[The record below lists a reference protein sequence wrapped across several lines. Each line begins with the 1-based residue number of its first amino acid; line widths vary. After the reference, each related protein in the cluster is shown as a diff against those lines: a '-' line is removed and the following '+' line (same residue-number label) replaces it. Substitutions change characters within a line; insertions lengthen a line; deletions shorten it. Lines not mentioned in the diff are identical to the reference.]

1 LGGSVLEKHPL
12 CTEEMQ
18 QPMSIKV
25 SVYIA
30 TSLDGFIARNDGGLD
45 WLNEANAT
53 VPDGEDC
60 GFHAF
65 MDSVDALV
73 MGRKTYEQVLSFGE
87 WPYGRTPVVVLSR
100 NSISFPPSV
109 PEPVSHSSEPL
120 RDLLNRLSGEGVEHV
135 YVDGGITIQGFLSE
149 GLVDEIT
156 VTVIPV
162 ILGRGI
168 PLFGSI
174 ESDISL
180 THVRTTVFD
189 FGFVQ
194 TTYSVKTHDKALS
207 VARARRARR

>member
-1 LGGSVLEKHPL
+1 M
-12 CTEEMQ
+12 C
-18 QPMSIKV
+18 IKV

-65 MDSVDALV
+65 MDSVDALI

-100 NSISFPPSV
+100 NPISFPPNV
-109 PEPVSHSSEPL
+109 PEPVTHSSEPPH
-120 RDLLNRLSGEGVEHV
+120 DLLERLSGKGVEHV
-135 YVDGGITIQGFLSE
+135 YVDGGMTIQGFLAE
-149 GLVDEIT
+149 GLIDEIT

-162 ILGRGI
+162 LLGDGI
-168 PLFGSI
+168 PLFGPI
-174 ESDISL
+174 VQDISL
-180 THVRTTVFD
+180 THVRTTAFD

-194 TTYSVKTHDKALS
+194 TTYSVQ
-207 VARARRARR
+207 

>member
-1 LGGSVLEKHPL
+1 
-12 CTEEMQ
+12 
-18 QPMSIKV
+18 V

-30 TSLDGFIARNDGGLD
+30 TSLDGFIARNDGTLD
-45 WLNEANAT
+45 WLNEANGA
-53 VPDGEDC
+53 VQDGEDC

-65 MDSVDALV
+65 MDSIDALI

-87 WPYGRTPVVVLSR
+87 WPYGLMALWPYGRTPVVVLSR

-109 PEPVSHSSEPL
+109 PDTVTHSSEPP
-120 RDLLNRLSGEGVEHV
+120 RDLLERLSSEETKHV

-162 ILGRGI
+162 IIGDGI

-174 ESDISL
+174 EKDISL
-180 THVRTTVFD
+180 THVCTTAFD

-194 TTYSVKTHDKALS
+194 TTYSVKKNA
-207 VARARRARR
+207 